1 MYVAGHPFRRGVI
14 IGFEKI
20 AYQCAQS
27 VGAPWPDG
35 VRPLVFGERVMVE
48 HPSVPAAALQEL
60 IRRLGEARVYV
71 DEPLD
76 DHTTYRIGGPAD
88 LLYVAT
94 TAEELQDAALSA
106 RELGVPC
113 FVLGMGA
120 NILVGDRGIRGLVV
134 KNRGQQIQFLDG
146 DRVRADS
153 GVVVRDL
160 LEVAATRGLSGLEHY
175 AGIPSTVGGA
185 LWQNLH
191 FLAPDRESTLF
202 LGDRVEEAHILDEA
216 GAVRTVDRDY
226 FRFGYDDSIL
236 HHRQDLVLDVTL
248 RLDPSSPRAI
258 EQVIQT
264 NLHWRW
270 QKHPD
275 LVAFPSAGSVFR
287 KAEGL
292 GAGRLI
298 DQCGLKGHVIGRAQV
313 SPKHANF
320 IVNLAGARAADVL
333 ALVDLCQREVR
344 SRFGVD
350 LELEIMRV
358 GEF

>member
-1 MYVAGHPFRRGVI
+1 MT
-14 IGFEKI
+14 
-20 AYQCAQS
+20 Q
-27 VGAPWPDG
+27 
-35 VRPLVFGERVMVE
+35 RP
-48 HPSVPAAALQEL
+48 SIPASALQEL
-60 IRRLGEARVYV
+60 ARRLGEARVYV
-71 DEPLD
+71 DEPLAI
-76 DHTTYRIGGPAD
+76 HTTYRIGGPAD
-88 LLYVAT
+88 LFYVAT
-94 TAEELQDAALSA
+94 TAEELQDAALGA
-106 RELGVPC
+106 RELGVPS
-113 FVLGMGA
+113 FLLGMGA
-120 NILVGDRGIRGLVV
+120 NILVGDRGIRGLVI
-134 KNRGQQIQFLDG
+134 KNRSQQIQLLDG
-146 DRVRADS
+146 DRVQTDS

-160 LEVAATRGLSGLEHY
+160 LEVAAARGLSGLEHF

-191 FLAPDRESTLF
+191 FLAPDRGSTLF
-202 LGDRVEEAHILDEA
+202 LGDRVEEAHILDEE
-216 GAVRTVDRDY
+216 GTVRTVDRDY

-236 HHRQDLVLDVTL
+236 HHRHDLVLDVTL
-248 RLDPSSPRAI
+248 RLDPASPHAI
-258 EQVIQT
+258 EQVIQS

-275 LVAFPSAGSVFR
+275 LVTFPSAGSVFR

-320 IVNLAGARAADVL
+320 IVNLGGAKAAEVL

-344 SRFGVD
+344 RRFEVD

>member
-1 MYVAGHPFRRGVI
+1 MSTL
-14 IGFEKI
+14 E
-20 AYQCAQS
+20 
-27 VGAPWPDG
+27 
-35 VRPLVFGERVMVE
+35 RPG
-48 HPSVPAAALQEL
+48 VPAAALNEL
-60 IRRLGEARVYV
+60 ARRLDETRVYP
-71 DEPLD
+71 DEPLAI
-76 DHTTYRIGGPAD
+76 HTTYRIGGPAD

-94 TAEELQDAALSA
+94 TAQELQDAAMSA

-120 NILVGDRGIRGLVV
+120 NILVGDRGIRGLVI
-134 KNRGQQIQFLDG
+134 KNRGQAVQFLG
-146 DRVRADS
+146 ENRVRADS

-160 LEVAATRGLSGLEHY
+160 LEETVARGLSGLEHF

-191 FLAPDRESTLF
+191 FLAPDRKSTLF
-202 LGDRVEEAHILDEA
+202 LGDRVEEARILDEQ
-216 GAVRTVDRDY
+216 GMVCTVHRDY

-248 RLDPSSPRAI
+248 RLEPASAQTI
-258 EQVIQT
+258 EQVIQS

-287 KAEGL
+287 KAEGY

-298 DQCGLKGHVIGRAQV
+298 DQCGLKGRVIGRAQV

-320 IVNLAGARAADVL
+320 IVNLGGARASDVL
-333 ALVDLCQREVR
+333 SLVDLCQREVR
-344 SRFGVD
+344 TRFGIE